1 VATHARCD
9 GISSDT
15 FTANLSRNLRRENFE
30 NRLRFDRIMAM
41 SLCSHFLVH
50 HAYCKMCKIET
61 MLLQNTYSKWY
72 TACRITAIPV
82 SFSDYQG
89 HWKIAVASLSVN
101 KISTDTA
108 YSFSRYVVA
117 EPLVILQ
124 ICYLWRTEY
133 MQCAHLYSQYIPAVF
148 YLPVLLNDI
157 VLQWFD
163 TLMSTEFDVFLFF
176 RLCSWQRR
184 QRYFRIYWSVLR
196 VKMLLTVVNR
206 LCFYLLFIT

>member
-1 VATHARCD
+1 MLWAWNVDIFVRLDLRGWAPPATHYHFNHCA
-9 GISSDT
+9 
-15 FTANLSRNLRRENFE
+15 
-30 NRLRFDRIMAM
+30 RLR
-41 SLCSHFLVH
+41 LC
-50 HAYCKMCKIET
+50 YCRT
-61 MLLQNTYSKWY
+61 L
-72 TACRITAIPV
+72 TASDIQPVDIPV

-163 TLMSTEFDVFLFF
+163 TLMSTEFDVCLFF

-196 VKMLLTVVNR
+196 VKMQTDDWMLLTVVNR
-206 LCFYLLFIT
+206 LCFYLLFITMRIRFATVHCVV